1 MSHTA
6 TLVPFVPASHGT
18 GQAGHVGQMGQCRV
32 IGRPGLYGVCVADG
46 GGYEVQLA
54 DKQVEGTPVLLG
66 EVRGDE
72 PGGWTGEVGEAAGVC
87 PALSRDMA
95 AGRDGGV
102 LLEGSGGGCRDGAA
116 GGCVADAVLPPAD
129 EPVGDVDVGEPFF
142 VGGVLFQD
150 IGDGYGQSIYG
161 GELFGPLPVAV
172 GVGKGD
178 DFAAPEDGEFFGREL
193 GFASG
198 GEPDVFGHD
207 AGGDDG
213 GLFGFDEGY
222 GPASAAGFGEQV
234 LAEEALGEL
243 PAGRELV
250 GAFHQGVD
258 PADAEGCAWVFD
270 AFARGGVVFHDLAG
284 ADAACGVYLEVDDV
298 AGAGD
303 SEAVGV
309 CEGGHGV
316 LGEDGAQECGEGA
329 GDVLA
334 DGAAEDV
341 LRDGALRCVP
351 VL

>member
-1 MSHTA
+1 MLQQSI
-6 TLVPFVPASHGT
+6 VPFVPVSHG
-18 GQAGHVGQMGQCRV
+18 AGHVGQMGQCRV

-54 DKQVEGTPVLLG
+54 DKQVEGTQVLLG

-72 PGGWTGEVGEAAGVC
+72 PGGGAGEVGEAAGVC

-102 LLEGSGGGCRDGAA
+102 LLEGSCGGCRDGAA
-116 GGCVADAVLPPAD
+116 GGCAADAVLPPAD
-129 EPVGDVDVGEPFF
+129 EPVGDVDVVVAVA
-142 VGGVLFQD
+142 VGGVFLEY
-150 IGDGYGQSIYG
+150 IRYGDGQSLYG

-172 GVGKGD
+172 HVGEGD

-213 GLFGFDEGY
+213 SLFGLDEGY
-222 GPASAAGFGEQV
+222 GPDSAAGFGEQV

-243 PAGRELV
+243 PAGRELA

-258 PADAEGCAWVFD
+258 PADAEGCAGVFD
-270 AFARGGVVFHDLAG
+270 PSACGWVVFHDLAG
-284 ADAACGVYLEVDDV
+284 AYAACGVYLEVDDV

-309 CEGGHGV
+309 CEGGYGV

-334 DGAAEDV
+334 DRAAEDV
-341 LRDGALRCVP
+341 LRDGAQGAVRCVP
-351 VL
+351 GL

>member
-1 MSHTA
+1 
-6 TLVPFVPASHGT
+6 
-18 GQAGHVGQMGQCRV
+18 MGQYRV
-32 IGRPGLYGVCVADG
+32 IGRRELYWVCVADG

-54 DKQVEGTPVLLG
+54 DQQIESAPVLLG

-72 PGGWTGEVGEAAGVC
+72 PGGGTGEVGEAAGVC

-116 GGCVADAVLPPAD
+116 GGCAADAVLPPAD
-129 EPVGDVDVGEPFF
+129 EPVGDVDVVAAVS
-142 VGGVLFQD
+142 VGGVFLEY
-150 IGDGYGQSIYG
+150 IRYGDGQASYG

-172 GVGKGD
+172 GVGEGD
-178 DFAAPEDGEFFGREL
+178 DFAAPEDGELFGGEL
-193 GFASG
+193 GLASG
-198 GEPDVFGHD
+198 GEPGVFGHD
-207 AGGDDG
+207 GRGDDG
-213 GLFGFDEGY
+213 GLFGLDEGY

-243 PAGRELV
+243 PAGRELA

-258 PADAEGCAWVFD
+258 PADAEGCAGVFD
-270 AFARGGVVFHDLAG
+270 PSACGGVVFHDLAG
-284 ADAACGVYLEVDDV
+284 AYASCGVYLEVDDV

-309 CEGGHGV
+309 CEGGYGV

-341 LRDGALRCVP
+341 LRDGAQGAVRCVSG
-351 VL
+351 L

>member
-1 MSHTA
+1 MSHGA
-6 TLVPFVPASHGT
+6 
-18 GQAGHVGQMGQCRV
+18 GQAGQTGQMGQCRV
-32 IGRPGLYGVCVADG
+32 IGRPGLYGVCVSYG

-54 DKQVEGTPVLLG
+54 DKQVEGAPVLLG
-66 EVRGDE
+66 KVRGDE

-129 EPVGDVDVGEPFF
+129 EPVGDVYVVVAVA
-142 VGGVLFQD
+142 VGGVFLEY
-150 IGDGYGQSIYG
+150 IRYGDGQSIYG

-172 GVGKGD
+172 GVGEGD
-178 DFAAPEDGEFFGREL
+178 DFAAPEDGEFFGGEL
-193 GFASG
+193 GLASG
-198 GEPDVFGHD
+198 GEPGVFGHD
-207 AGGDDG
+207 GRGDDG
-213 GLFGFDEGY
+213 GLFGLDEGY

-243 PAGRELV
+243 PAGRELA

-258 PADAEGCAWVFD
+258 PADAEGCAGVFD
-270 AFARGGVVFHDLAG
+270 PSACGGVVFHDLAG
-284 ADAACGVYLEVDDV
+284 SDAACGVYLEVDDV

-309 CEGGHGV
+309 CEGGYGV

-341 LRDGALRCVP
+341 LRDGAQGAVRCVP
-351 VL
+351 GL